1 MKFHPVTLLNTTH
14 KITSITA
21 NFMGTNKLSQ
31 SILPLFLPAF
41 PGPLHIPRCPGFSQQ
56 ENKWRISANSPW
68 RKVPG
73 APGDRTRQNTK
84 PLISVILQREF
95 GSFTL
100 RAAGI
105 ARCARCP
112 QVIHMLLW
120 ITLVE
125 FGSFSVLVAQRCS
138 SRFEQTLS
146 LPLQPYLQ
154 LV

>member
-1 MKFHPVTLLNTTH
+1 M
-14 KITSITA
+14 I
-21 NFMGTNKLSQ
+21 
-31 SILPLFLPAF
+31 PAA
-41 PGPLHIPRCPGFSQQ
+41 PETEIP
-56 ENKWRISANSPW
+56 ENWYSS
-68 RKVPG
+68 G
-73 APGDRTRQNTK
+73 
-84 PLISVILQREF
+84 EF

-105 ARCARCP
+105 ARCARYP